1 MPPQQ
6 RPCGGVAATAPR
18 KSGKSSG
25 KPSAS
30 GRLDSIRDA
39 HNVEKASRTTRM
51 EDYLEVIYELIQH
64 KGYATTVDI
73 SDYLNVS
80 SPSVTKMLQRLNE
93 SGHVNYEKY
102 RGIALTDSGVAIA
115 KSMHDRHGVLAEFL
129 MMIGVDKDIAN
140 RDAEGIEH
148 HLHPETLK
156 KLEEFVRLAREKNK
170 NKESP

>member
-1 MPPQQ
+1 M
-6 RPCGGVAATAPR
+6 AKKT
-18 KSGKSSG
+18 KDE
-25 KPSAS
+25 

-39 HNVEKASRTTRM
+39 HSAEKGVRTTRM

-73 SDYLNVS
+73 SNYLNVS

-102 RGIALTDSGVAIA
+102 RGITLTDSGVAIA
-115 KSMHDRHGVLAEFL
+115 KNIHDRHSVLAEFL
-129 MMIGVDKDIAN
+129 MMIGVDKDTAN

-156 KLEEFVRLAREKNK
+156 KLAEFVKLVKSQK
-170 NKESP
+170 FG